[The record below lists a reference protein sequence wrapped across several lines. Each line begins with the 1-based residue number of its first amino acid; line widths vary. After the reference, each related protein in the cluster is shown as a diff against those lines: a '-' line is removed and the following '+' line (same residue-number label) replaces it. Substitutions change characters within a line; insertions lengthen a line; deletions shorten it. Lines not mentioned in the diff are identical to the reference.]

1 MRKIA
6 LPVWIMLGLGI
17 GIHVPLAIGQTQV
30 VPPVA
35 GTGGANAPATAALP
49 AAPSALTSK
58 PIGPARISGD
68 VLRGFRVSF
77 IPPDYPGDARAAGLT
92 GQVVL
97 HVLISK
103 EGTVD
108 NLQVASSTNPI
119 FDQAAM
125 DAVRQWRYRSY
136 LLNGEPTEV
145 DSTVTI
151 NFMFAS
157 PAH

>member
-49 AAPSALTSK
+49 ATPSALTSK
-58 PIGPARISGD
+58 PTARISGD